1 MTIESL
7 PKNSFRYDINALRAI
22 AVLGV
27 LFFHYKVPYLEGG
40 FTGVDIF
47 FVISGYLMTR
57 IILGSIGRDEFSY
70 KDYIVKRLNR
80 IVPALLFLV
89 IVLTIVGFFVY
100 LPEDYR
106 LNQRNAAASL
116 LFYSNILYWQSA
128 DYFAPSSDTNIL
140 LHTWSLSVEWQFYLL
155 YPIALII
162 LKRLLKKQ
170 KTFVVFFTGSTLVI
184 LIASII
190 YSNYNPTSSFYLLP
204 TRSWEM
210 LAGGVA
216 LFSERVLKSH
226 ISRKVTAIVGYLLI
240 LVSLL
245 VLDPS
250 MVWPG
255 VYTIIPVL
263 ATFLVIVANY
273 SDFRI
278 IRHESVQFIGRISYS
293 LYLWHWPIYVIALY
307 FGVEA
312 GWISGFLLTL
322 ISFVLGYVSYTYIE
336 SYKFN
341 SITPIIAGMCI
352 LFISATALSY
362 YSTNHVLF
370 KRKTLEIASYRSSHQ
385 SEIDSL
391 MSTGEC
397 FLTSKH
403 TGIKDYKQNV
413 CLNLDKDKKNFLLI
427 GDSHAAHL
435 SASLREHLESNDS
448 RLYLIASSGGFPT
461 LEPFGNSRFKEVM
474 DYAYRDFIPNNAD
487 HIDGVILSANWV
499 KAMSSVTTT
508 EKLIKYMAETISYLE
523 KHNISTIIIGQTDV
537 YVIPYPTI
545 VAREHE
551 YDLKLRNSYINKEI
565 YQINEI
571 LNREFKSNYASVLE
585 SNPASFMHVGDTPFL
600 WDNNHLT
607 KVGADLTVGKILE
620 NQIYQSFFNAGFKS
634 IAHKQL

>member
-27 LFFHYKVPYLEGG
+27 LLFHYKVSYLEGG

-57 IILGSIGRDEFSY
+57 IILGSIGKGEFSY
-70 KDYIVKRLNR
+70 KDYLIKRLKR

-89 IVLTIVGFFVY
+89 IVLTLVGFFVY

-155 YPIALII
+155 YPVTLVI
-162 LKRLLKKQ
+162 LKKLLIKQ
-170 KTFVVFFTGSTLVI
+170 KPFVVFFTGSTLFI

-190 YSNYNPTSSFYLLP
+190 YSNFNPTSSFYLLP

-216 LFSERVLKSH
+216 LFSEGVLKSH
-226 ISRKVTAIVGYLLI
+226 RWRKVTAIAGYLLI
-240 LVSLL
+240 LLSLL
-245 VLDPS
+245 ILHPS

-255 VYTIIPVL
+255 VYTTIPVL
-263 ATFLVIVANY
+263 ATFLVIIANFN
-273 SDFRI
+273 DFRI
-278 IRHESVQFIGRISYS
+278 VRHASVQFIGRISYS

-312 GWISGFLLTL
+312 GWISILLLTL
-322 ISFVLGYVSYTYIE
+322 IAFFLGYVSYTYIE

-341 SITPIIAGMCI
+341 SITPIVVCMSL
-352 LFISATALSY
+352 LFIGTTALSY
-362 YSTNHVLF
+362 FSTNHVLF
-370 KRKTLEIASYRSSHQ
+370 KPKTLEIASYRSSHQ
-385 SEIDSL
+385 IEIDSL

-403 TGIKDYKQNV
+403 TGIRDYQKNV
-413 CLNLDKDKKNFLLI
+413 CLQLNKNRKNFLLI

-435 SASLREHLESNDS
+435 SASLREHFERNDS
-448 RLYLIASSGGFPT
+448 RLFLIASSGGFPT
-461 LEPFGNSRFKEVM
+461 VEPFGNSRFKEVM

-487 HIDGVILSANWV
+487 NIDGVILSANWV

-508 EKLIKYMAETISYLE
+508 EKLVKYMAETLTYFR
-523 KHNISTIIIGQTDV
+523 KHNINVIIIGQTDA
-537 YVIPYPTI
+537 YIIPYPTI
-545 VAREHE
+545 MAREHE
-551 YDLKLRNSYINKEI
+551 YDLQLRNSYINKGI

-571 LNREFKSNYASVLE
+571 LCSEFKNNYITVLE
-585 SNPASFMHVGDTPFL
+585 PNSALPLSTGDTPYI
-600 WDNNHLT
+600 WDNSHMT
-607 KVGADLTVGKILE
+607 KIGADLVVKKIMDS
-620 NQIYQSFFNAGFKS
+620 QIAHSFFSNSFKS
-634 IAHKQL
+634 IVHK